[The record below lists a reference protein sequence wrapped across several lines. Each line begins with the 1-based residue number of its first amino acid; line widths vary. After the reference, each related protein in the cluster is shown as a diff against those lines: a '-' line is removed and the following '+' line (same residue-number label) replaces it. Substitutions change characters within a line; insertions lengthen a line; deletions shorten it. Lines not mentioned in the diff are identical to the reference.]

1 MLIPP
6 NMSQSIDRSSEMALH
21 IRPAEPRDL
30 ANLADLLADSFH
42 QRQGWWRWLFPLLRA
57 GIYEDLRTRLQ
68 SQRDRCLCLV
78 ATLPPAQRAAVGPSP
93 ELIGTIE
100 IASRS
105 NLPWRL
111 NHRHYPYISNLAV
124 HADYRRRG
132 VALKLL
138 SACEDVAR
146 QWDSSALYLHV
157 LADNGAARGLY
168 DRAGFVP
175 DGRSHGGSRPRWQR
189 STRLLLHKPLG

>member
-1 MLIPP
+1 MLIPQ
-6 NMSQSIDRSSEMALH
+6 NTSQSSDQSPDVAIQ

-78 ATLPPAQRAAVGPSP
+78 ATLAPVQRTAAWSSS

-105 NLPWRL
+105 PLPWRL

-124 HADYRRRG
+124 RADYRRRG

-138 SACEDVAR
+138 AACEEVAR
-146 QWDSSALYLHV
+146 QWDGSALYLHV
-157 LADNGAARGLY
+157 LADNCAARGLY

-175 DGRSHGGSRPRWQR
+175 EGRSHGGSRPRWQR
-189 STRLLLHKPLG
+189 PARLLLHKPLG